1 MGTEGDVVRVIAGRY
16 RLEARIGRGGMGV
29 VWRALDQVLGR
40 RVAVK
45 ELLPDDS
52 LSEGDARRRRDRTFR
67 EARAVAQLRHPHII
81 VVHDVVEQDE
91 RPYLVMELVDG
102 GSLADLVSRQG
113 PVDAAEA
120 ARIGIALLSAVRTAH
135 EAGVLHRDIKPANVL
150 IESGTGRVVLTDFGI
165 AQVAGATTLTE
176 TGSFVGSPEY
186 TAPERMSGVR
196 TGPESDLWSVGA
208 LLCTVL
214 SGESLFRRDSLGGI
228 LHAVV
233 AAEIRPPVE
242 AEPLLPVVRGLL
254 ERDPDRRLGAADA
267 ERMLWTFL
275 ETGRTPEAPG
285 APASGRGHW
294 IGGGRAPR
302 SGAAGG
308 WTQRSRAAGSRMP
321 GSGAAGSRPSESEA
335 AQGGTP
341 GSDAARGRRPGSD
354 AAHGRPSGA
363 DGAQGGTPG
372 FDAARGHTAGS
383 GAAQGPMPESGAAGS
398 RPSESDA
405 AQGPVPGSET
415 AHGRTTGSDAAEERT
430 AGSDAVQ
437 DRTSGADTAG
447 PRLPRSDRKSDAAS
461 GSAPW
466 ADAARGRTPEAA
478 AAYSPTRRDLPHG
491 GPQSPPTASA
501 PAEPPPRTST
511 RGVLIAALL
520 VAALAGA
527 GVSAAAL
534 LLHGSGDGGDGS
546 PGRTASSQATG
557 TGTSPSALPSPSPGE
572 TRPTASAGSRTAP
585 SGYRTARD
593 PAGFSLAVPED
604 FTRSPQGERVFYL
617 SPGETFRLGIKV
629 ADPEPGGPQAVMER
643 SAANGPSSNPGY
655 HDGRVTSTSHGG
667 HPAALWEFSWN
678 GFSAA
683 EGPRHTYDLCWE
695 EGGRMYDV
703 WVSAPVGKVRE
714 AREYF
719 DVAVDTFRA
728 GS

>member
-1 MGTEGDVVRVIAGRY
+1 MGTEGADFRVIAGRY

-29 VWRALDQVLGR
+29 VWRASDQLLGR
-40 RVAVK
+40 LVAVK

-52 LSEGDARRRRDRTFR
+52 LPDDDARRRRDRTLR

-81 VVHDVVEQDE
+81 VVHDVVEHEE
-91 RPYLVMELVDG
+91 RPYLVMELVEG
-102 GSLADLVSRQG
+102 GSLADRIARDG
-113 PVDAAEA
+113 PADAAEA
-120 ARIGIALLSAVRTAH
+120 ARIGIALLSAVHTAH

-150 IESGTGRVVLTDFGI
+150 IEAGTGRVVLTDFGI

-196 TGPESDLWSVGA
+196 TGPESDLWSLGA

-214 SGESLFRRDSLGGI
+214 SGESPFRRDSIGGI

-267 ERMLWTFL
+267 ERMLRAYL

-285 APASGRGHW
+285 TAGTAGGGRGHHR
-294 IGGGRAPR
+294 IAGGR
-302 SGAAGG
+302 
-308 WTQRSRAAGSRMP
+308 
-321 GSGAAGSRPSESEA
+321 
-335 AQGGTP
+335 TP
-341 GSDAARGRRPGSD
+341 RPGT
-354 AAHGRPSGA
+354 G
-363 DGAQGGTPG
+363 
-372 FDAARGHTAGS
+372 
-383 GAAQGPMPESGAAGS
+383 
-398 RPSESDA
+398 
-405 AQGPVPGSET
+405 
-415 AHGRTTGSDAAEERT
+415 GRTTGSRTGSRPGSRT
-430 AGSDAVQ
+430 AG
-437 DRTSGADTAG
+437 
-447 PRLPRSDRKSDAAS
+447 
-461 GSAPW
+461 
-466 ADAARGRTPEAA
+466 AA
-478 AAYSPTRRDLPHG
+478 APYSPTQPDLPHG
-491 GPQSPPTASA
+491 
-501 PAEPPPRTST
+501 PPPPPAGSEPSAAPESRTAR
-511 RGVLIAALL
+511 RGALIAAVL

-527 GVSAAAL
+527 GVSAAL
-534 LLHGSGDGGDGS
+534 LLHGNGDGGGGS
-546 PGRTASSQATG
+546 PGGTATSPATGTGSTGTGTTG
-557 TGTSPSALPSPSPGE
+557 TGTSPAPPSPSPTPSTPSTPSE
-572 TRPTASAGSRTAP
+572 VANSHTAP

-629 ADPEPGGPQAVMER
+629 AEPQPGGPQGVMER
-643 SAANGPSSNPGY
+643 SAAEGPDTNPGY
-655 HDGRVTSTSHGG
+655 HDGRVTRTTHAG
-667 HPAALWEFSWN
+667 HPAALWEFTWD
-678 GFSAA
+678 GFSTA

-695 EGGRMYDV
+695 DSGRLYDV

-719 DVAVDTFRA
+719 DVALDTFSVT